1 MKKKKSWQKGR
12 ERERKPVGS
21 RWGEGKITL
30 APSLVYSA
38 CSGLQEPLAF
48 RRSHTRVWG
57 CPSLLW
63 ACPSGTMLAPKSLG
77 KWKPGEGGVQE
88 GLSEQKG
95 EETTLQGS
103 GNPRKYKD
111 VLSDWPLQC
120 LALESTL
127 GQWFPPFGVRAFFF
141 FFFQIS
147 NVHGVPE
154 ESYLYL
160 KSHMTERKD
169 CSKHSD
175 ASERI
180 CILFSTTPS
189 EHCCIL
195 RTILVRSITDYNRL
209 YGTGPGISSPKK
221 LYCFEIF
228 SILNN

>member
-1 MKKKKSWQKGR
+1 MEAWRGRRPRGPIRAKRRGDHTPGLWKSQEIQGCVVR
-12 ERERKPVGS
+12 LASTVPRPGINIGPVVPTF
-21 RWGEGKITL
+21 WGK
-30 APSLVYSA
+30 SV
-38 CSGLQEPLAF
+38 
-48 RRSHTRVWG
+48 
-57 CPSLLW
+57 LL
-63 ACPSGTMLAPKSLG
+63 
-77 KWKPGEGGVQE
+77 
-88 GLSEQKG
+88 
-95 EETTLQGS
+95 
-103 GNPRKYKD
+103 
-111 VLSDWPLQC
+111 
-120 LALESTL
+120 
-127 GQWFPPFGVRAFFF
+127 

-189 EHCCIL
+189 EHRCIL